1 MPVPRT
7 VIVTGGTAGVGRAV
21 VEMLARRGDR
31 IGIIAR
37 GREGLAATRAAVERL
52 GGTALELP
60 CDVADASQVEA
71 AADKMVEAHG
81 PIDVWVNAAMV
92 TVFSKVR
99 DLTPEELRRVTEVT
113 YLGNVYG
120 IMAAYRRMR
129 EQADGTIVQI
139 GSSLAYR
146 GIPLQAAYCGAKHAI
161 KGFLDSLHSELIHE
175 NSRIKLTTVHIP
187 AVNTP
192 QFDWARTHTGLQPR
206 PVAPVFQPEA
216 IARHVMEAIDNP
228 AREYWVGGST
238 PMVIAG
244 SFVAPGLMDMYLA
257 RTTVTGQERPE
268 WTDPDRRDNL
278 FEPVEGKGLHRAHGS
293 FDREAKSSTLGI
305 AAESFRAVAAG
316 AILAVAGGLAL
327 GGTLLDRGG
336 DGSER
341 RRRQRDMA
349 RLGPGPRRGA

>member
-37 GREGLAATRAAVERL
+37 GREGLAATRASVEHL
-52 GGTALELP
+52 GGTAVELP
-60 CDVADASQVEA
+60 CDVADADQVEK
-71 AADKMVEAHG
+71 AADKMVQAHG

-99 DLTPEELRRVTEVT
+99 DLSAEELRRVTEVT
-113 YLGNVYG
+113 YLGNMYG

-129 EQADGTIVQI
+129 EQNDGTIVQI

-175 NSRIKLTTVHIP
+175 RSRIKLSTVHIP

-192 QFDWARTHTGLQPR
+192 QFDWARTHTGLRPR
-206 PVAPVFQPEA
+206 PVAPIYQPEA
-216 IARHVMEAIDNP
+216 IARHIMEAIDNP
-228 AREYWVGGST
+228 VREYWVGSMT
-238 PMVIAG
+238 PAVIGG

-257 RTTVTGQERPE
+257 RTAVTGQETRE
-268 WTDPDRRDNL
+268 GVAPDRQDNL
-278 FEPVEGKGLHRAHGS
+278 FDPVEGKGLHRAHGS
-293 FDREAKSSTLGI
+293 FDREARSSTLGM
-305 AAESFRAVAAG
+305 AAESLRAVAAG
-316 AILAVAGGLAL
+316 GILAVMGGLAL
-327 GGTLLDRGG
+327 GGALLDRNSDDRDRRHRLPARPGG
-336 DGSER
+336 
-341 RRRQRDMA
+341 
-349 RLGPGPRRGA
+349 RRGG